1 MTYSSQKPKSA
12 VCRLF
17 RNIDCMKPALPG
29 AALLAVALSACAS
42 TPAAGTADIADPYE
56 GFNRK
61 MFAFN
66 NGVDKYALS
75 PAATAYKTVT
85 PEFAR
90 DRVTDFF
97 RNIRNPVIFA
107 NDVLQG
113 EPERA
118 GTTFARFGINTTVGI
133 LGLWDPAS
141 RMGLERHNEDFG
153 QTLAVWGVESGPY
166 LVMPL
171 LGPTTPRDLVG
182 FGADRAMDP
191 VAWVKFD
198 DDWETNLAIRGGMG
212 VVNGLNVRVRMDD
225 QIDTLNAQPEPYIAL
240 RRIYSSSRQAEILN
254 GKVNED
260 TAYDDL
266 PDFDSFDDYDDEL
279 FEDGDVGAAP
289 EEE

>member
-1 MTYSSQKPKSA
+1 
-12 VCRLF
+12 
-17 RNIDCMKPALPG
+17 MKPALPG
-29 AALLAVALSACAS
+29 AALLAVALAACAS
-42 TPAAGTADIADPYE
+42 TPAAGANDIADPYE

-66 NGVDKYALS
+66 NGLDKYALD

-90 DRVTDFF
+90 DRVTDFL
-97 RNIRNPVIFA
+97 RNLRGPVIFA

-113 EPERA
+113 EPDRA
-118 GTTFARFGINTTVGI
+118 GTTFARFGINTTIGL
-133 LGLWDPAS
+133 LGLWDAATH
-141 RMGLERHNEDFG
+141 MGLDRHNEDFG

-166 LVMPL
+166 LVLPV
-171 LGPTTPRDLVG
+171 LGPTTPRDLTG
-182 FGADRAMDP
+182 FGVDRAIDP
-191 VAWVKFD
+191 LTWVQLDND
-198 DDWETNLAIRGGMG
+198 DDTDLAIRAGLG
-212 VVNGLNVRVRMDD
+212 VVGALNTRVRLED
-225 QIDTLNAQPEPYIAL
+225 QINTLNAQPEPYIAL

-266 PDFDSFDDYDDEL
+266 PDFDAFDDYDDEL
-279 FEDGDVGAAP
+279 FGDENVGAAP

>member
-1 MTYSSQKPKSA
+1 
-12 VCRLF
+12 
-17 RNIDCMKPALPG
+17 MKPALPG
-29 AALLAVALSACAS
+29 AALLAVALAACAS
-42 TPAAGTADIADPYE
+42 TPATGSNDIADPYE

-66 NGVDKYALS
+66 NGLDKYALD

-90 DRVTDFF
+90 DRVTDFL
-97 RNIRNPVIFA
+97 RNLRGPVIFA

-113 EPERA
+113 EPDRA
-118 GTTFARFGINTTVGI
+118 GTTFARFGINTTIGL
-133 LGLWDPAS
+133 LGLWDAATH
-141 RMGLERHNEDFG
+141 MGLDRHNEDFG

-166 LVMPL
+166 LVLPV
-171 LGPTTPRDLVG
+171 LGPTTPRDLTG
-182 FGADRAMDP
+182 FGVDRAMDP
-191 VAWVKFD
+191 LTWVQLDND
-198 DDWETNLAIRGGMG
+198 DDTDLAIRAGLG
-212 VVNGLNVRVRMDD
+212 VLGALNTRVRLDD
-225 QIDTLNAQPEPYIAL
+225 QINTLNAQPEPYIAL

-266 PDFDSFDDYDDEL
+266 PDFDAFDDYDDEL
-279 FEDGDVGAAP
+279 FGDENVGAAP

>member
-1 MTYSSQKPKSA
+1 
-12 VCRLF
+12 
-17 RNIDCMKPALPG
+17 MKPALPG
-29 AALLAVALSACAS
+29 AALLAAALAACAS
-42 TPAAGTADIADPYE
+42 TPAAGSNDIADPYE

-66 NGVDKYALS
+66 NGLDKYALD

-90 DRVTDFF
+90 DRVTDFL
-97 RNIRNPVIFA
+97 RNLRGPVIFA

-113 EPERA
+113 EPDRA
-118 GTTFARFGINTTVGI
+118 GTTFARFGINTTIGL
-133 LGLWDPAS
+133 LGLWDAATH
-141 RMGLERHNEDFG
+141 MGLDRHNEDFG

-166 LVMPL
+166 LVLPV
-171 LGPTTPRDLVG
+171 LGPTTPRDLTG
-182 FGADRAMDP
+182 FGVDRAMDP
-191 VAWVKFD
+191 LTWVQLDND
-198 DDWETNLAIRGGMG
+198 DDTDLAIRAGLG
-212 VVNGLNVRVRMDD
+212 VLGALNTRVRLDD
-225 QIDTLNAQPEPYIAL
+225 QINTLNAQPEPYIAL

-266 PDFDSFDDYDDEL
+266 PDFDAFDDYDDEL
-279 FEDGDVGAAP
+279 FGDENVGAAP

>member
-1 MTYSSQKPKSA
+1 
-12 VCRLF
+12 
-17 RNIDCMKPALPG
+17 MKPALPG
-29 AALLAVALSACAS
+29 AALLAVALAACAS
-42 TPAAGTADIADPYE
+42 TPAAGSNDIADPYE

-66 NGVDKYALS
+66 NGFDKYALD

-90 DRVTDFF
+90 DRVTDFL
-97 RNIRNPVIFA
+97 RNLRGPVIFA

-113 EPERA
+113 EPDRA
-118 GTTFARFGINTTVGI
+118 GTTFARFGINTTIGL
-133 LGLWDPAS
+133 LGLWDAATH
-141 RMGLERHNEDFG
+141 MGLDRHNEDFG

-166 LVMPL
+166 LVLPV
-171 LGPTTPRDLVG
+171 LGPTTPRDLTG
-182 FGADRAMDP
+182 FGVDRAIDP
-191 VAWVKFD
+191 LTWVQLDND
-198 DDWETNLAIRGGMG
+198 DDTDLAIRAGLG
-212 VVNGLNVRVRMDD
+212 VVGALNTRVRLDD
-225 QIDTLNAQPEPYIAL
+225 QINTLNAQPEPYIAL

-266 PDFDSFDDYDDEL
+266 PDFDAFDDYDDEL
-279 FEDGDVGAAP
+279 FGDENVGAAP

>member
-1 MTYSSQKPKSA
+1 
-12 VCRLF
+12 
-17 RNIDCMKPALPG
+17 MKPALPG
-29 AALLAVALSACAS
+29 AALLAVALAACAS
-42 TPAAGTADIADPYE
+42 TPAAGANDIADPYE

-66 NGVDKYALS
+66 NGLDKYALD

-90 DRVTDFF
+90 DRVTDFL
-97 RNIRNPVIFA
+97 RNLRGPVIFA

-113 EPERA
+113 EPDRA
-118 GTTFARFGINTTVGI
+118 GTTFARFGINTTIGI
-133 LGLWDPAS
+133 LGLWDAATH
-141 RMGLERHNEDFG
+141 MGLDRHNEDFG

-166 LVMPL
+166 LVLPV
-171 LGPTTPRDLVG
+171 LGPTTPRDLTGLGV
-182 FGADRAMDP
+182 DRAIDP
-191 VAWVKFD
+191 LTWVQLD
-198 DDWETNLAIRGGMG
+198 NDNDTDLAIRAGLG
-212 VVNGLNVRVRMDD
+212 VVGALNTRVRLDD
-225 QIDTLNAQPEPYIAL
+225 QINTLNAQPEPYIAL

-266 PDFDSFDDYDDEL
+266 PDFDAFDDYDDEL
-279 FEDGDVGAAP
+279 FGDENVEAAP

>member
-1 MTYSSQKPKSA
+1 
-12 VCRLF
+12 
-17 RNIDCMKPALPG
+17 MKPALPG
-29 AALLAVALSACAS
+29 AALLAVALAACAS
-42 TPAAGTADIADPYE
+42 TPAAGANDIADPYE

-66 NGVDKYALS
+66 NGLDKYALD

-90 DRVTDFF
+90 DRVTDFL
-97 RNIRNPVIFA
+97 RNLRGPVIFA

-113 EPERA
+113 EPDRA
-118 GTTFARFGINTTVGI
+118 GTTFARFGINTTIGL
-133 LGLWDPAS
+133 LGLWDAATH
-141 RMGLERHNEDFG
+141 MGLDRHNEDFG

-166 LVMPL
+166 LVLPV
-171 LGPTTPRDLVG
+171 LGPTTPRDLTG
-182 FGADRAMDP
+182 FGVDRAIDP
-191 VAWVKFD
+191 LTWVQLDND
-198 DDWETNLAIRGGMG
+198 DDTDLAIRAGLG
-212 VVNGLNVRVRMDD
+212 VVGTLNTRVRLDD
-225 QIDTLNAQPEPYIAL
+225 QINTLNAQPEPYIAL

-266 PDFDSFDDYDDEL
+266 PDFDAFDDYDDEL
-279 FEDGDVGAAP
+279 FGDENVGAAP

>member
-1 MTYSSQKPKSA
+1 
-12 VCRLF
+12 
-17 RNIDCMKPALPG
+17 MKPALPG
-29 AALLAVALSACAS
+29 AALLAVALAACAS
-42 TPAAGTADIADPYE
+42 TPAAGANDIADPYE

-66 NGVDKYALS
+66 NGLDKYALD

-90 DRVTDFF
+90 DRVTDFL
-97 RNIRNPVIFA
+97 RNLRGPVIFA

-113 EPERA
+113 EPDRA
-118 GTTFARFGINTTVGI
+118 GTTFARFGINTTIGL
-133 LGLWDPAS
+133 LGLWDAATH
-141 RMGLERHNEDFG
+141 MGLDRHNEDFG

-166 LVMPL
+166 LVLPV
-171 LGPTTPRDLVG
+171 LGPTTPRDLTG
-182 FGADRAMDP
+182 FGVDRAIDP
-191 VAWVKFD
+191 LTWVQLDND
-198 DDWETNLAIRGGMG
+198 DDSDLAIRAGLG
-212 VVNGLNVRVRMDD
+212 VVGALNTRVRLED
-225 QIDTLNAQPEPYIAL
+225 QINTLNAQPEPYIAL

-266 PDFDSFDDYDDEL
+266 PDFDAFDDYDDEL
-279 FEDGDVGAAP
+279 FGDENVGAAP